1 MYAFSTLASFARS
14 STNKRCR
21 RRSEVGLLATADPD
35 RDDDGHSS
43 NSQSGGDDL
52 EEFLANHG

>member
-35 RDDDGHSS
+35 SDHDGHGS
-43 NSQSGGDDL
+43 NNQSGGDNF